1 MDAAGNGCCVDAS
14 RISPEMTPGFSW
26 ATSGYENMNMMR
38 NELTGLDSFIKLG
51 VLKKP
56 LFENVHPDNEML
68 MEAEGFT

>member
-1 MDAAGNGCCVDAS
+1 
-14 RISPEMTPGFSW
+14 
-26 ATSGYENMNMMR
+26 MNMMR